1 MVLMTEGKEERV
13 CEMIHAN
20 MPCCGFVY
28 TLYLFVVLTAQFTI
42 CYIHTSAERSNRI
55 LRLFVRN
62 GDIQMFSS
70 Q

>member
-20 MPCCGFVY
+20 IPYCGFVY

-42 CYIHTSAERSNRI
+42 CYTYNVFTIYHCV
-55 LRLFVRN
+55 LL
-62 GDIQMFSS
+62 
-70 Q
+70 